1 MIYMTKRIY
10 LFLFPLI
17 ATSCS
22 IVQYNDIIPVSRQL
36 FFGVDKVKV
45 DQDYINSVSY
55 SFLRFNIGRQESY
68 ILTLRRIDSNGNYHW
83 ESVNQGKI
91 MTNKYGKILT
101 TYNLDFNITIFNDE
115 FALENKTLTYNAM
128 FHNPNAFVTQNAN
141 IEISESNT
149 DIRYSV
155 TEVINNVE
163 IKAKWKNIYQLDKN
177 LFPVYTKQKI
187 HPNIP
192 NIEMDFYFKF

>member
-1 MIYMTKRIY
+1 MSKSIY
-10 LFLFPLI
+10 LFVITLM

-22 IVQYNDIIPVSRQL
+22 VVQYNDIIPISRQL
-36 FFGVDKVKV
+36 FFGVEKVNIDK
-45 DQDYINSVSY
+45 DYINSVSY
-55 SFLRFNIGRQESY
+55 SFLRFNIGKQESY
-68 ILTLRRIDSNGNYHW
+68 ILTLRRIDANGNYHW

-91 MTNKYGKILT
+91 ITNKFGKILN
-101 TYNLDFNITIFNDE
+101 TYNLDFNMTIFNDE
-115 FALENKTLTYNAM
+115 FALENKALTYNTM

-149 DIRYSV
+149 DIRYYV

-163 IKAKWKNIYQLDKN
+163 IKTKWKNIYQLDKN
-177 LFPVYTKQKI
+177 LFPIYTKQKI

>member
-1 MIYMTKRIY
+1 MTYMSKRMY
-10 LFLFPLI
+10 LFVITLM

-22 IVQYNDIIPVSRQL
+22 IVQYNDIIPITRQL
-36 FFGVDKVKV
+36 FFGVDKVNV
-45 DQDYINSVSY
+45 DKDYINSVSY
-55 SFLRFNIGRQESY
+55 SFLRLNIGRQESY
-68 ILTLRRIDSNGNYHW
+68 ILTLRRIDTNGNYHW

-91 MTNKYGKILT
+91 ITNKFGKILN

-115 FALENKTLTYNAM
+115 FALENKALTYNTM

-149 DIRYSV
+149 DARYSV

-163 IKAKWKNIYQLDKN
+163 INTKWKNIYQLDKN
-177 LFPVYTKQKI
+177 LFPIYTKQKI

>member
-1 MIYMTKRIY
+1 M
-10 LFLFPLI
+10 

-22 IVQYNDIIPVSRQL
+22 IVQYNDIIPITRQL
-36 FFGVDKVKV
+36 FFGVDKVNV
-45 DQDYINSVSY
+45 DKDYTDSVSY
-55 SFLRFNIGRQESY
+55 SFLRLNIGRQESY
-68 ILTLRRIDSNGNYHW
+68 ILTLRRIDTNGNYHW

-91 MTNKYGKILT
+91 ITNKFGKILNT
-101 TYNLDFNITIFNDE
+101 HNLDFNITIFNDE
-115 FALENKTLTYNAM
+115 FALENKALTYNAM

-163 IKAKWKNIYQLDKN
+163 IKTMWKNIYQLDKN
-177 LFPVYTKQKI
+177 LFPIYTKQKI